1 MSQYCPRC
9 GNDNTDEVKFCT
21 SCGNPLGPVSGQG
34 GTQRVS
40 APDASPAGSPGKGKI
55 PAIAGIVIIVIIAA
69 LVLLNATG
77 TIALFPSAAPKVT
90 PAATP
95 LPFITT
101 APVTGPVI
109 LTSGPS
115 ATPEPVTTTPV
126 PFTASPTPSGAITCP
141 SDRRACG
148 ASCTDIM
155 NDPSNCG
162 TCGFSCHPEQICQMG
177 HCLDECKSGE
187 SSCFDGCHN
196 LSTDA
201 GNCGTCGNICP
212 YGLVCNQSVCS
223 PQITTAVPTY
233 AG

>member
-1 MSQYCPRC
+1 MAQYCPRC
-9 GNDNTDEVKFCT
+9 GNKNTDEVKFCT
-21 SCGNPLGPVSGQG
+21 SCGAPLGPVSGHQ
-34 GTQRVS
+34 GTQRAAV
-40 APDASPAGSPGKGKI
+40 PDASPAGSSLKGKI
-55 PAIAGIVIIVIIAA
+55 LAIAGVVIIVIIAA
-69 LVLLNATG
+69 LVLLNARG
-77 TIALFPSAAPKVT
+77 TIALFPGAGHDVT

-95 LPFITT
+95 LLVMTT
-101 APVTGPVI
+101 APVSGPAI
-109 LTSGPS
+109 LTPGP
-115 ATPEPVTTTPV
+115 ATTPQTSMETPV
-126 PFTASPTPSGAITCP
+126 PAITSPSPTKAVTCP

-155 NDPSNCG
+155 NDPGNCG
-162 TCGFSCHPEQICQMG
+162 DCGLSCLPNEVCQMG